1 MFDPYSVV
9 RNINGVFEKV
19 ADPYC
24 SLERPILFFFILF
37 LFPLRTG
44 LYCAA
49 SFVVDKIKTEQGVD
63 VFHAV
68 RSIRLSRGGFVENLD
83 Q

>member
-1 MFDPYSVV
+1 M
-9 RNINGVFEKV
+9 I
-19 ADPYC
+19 
-24 SLERPILFFFILF
+24 ITLFFLLSYSETKFELVLIKVTF
-37 LFPLRTG
+37 CVETRTG